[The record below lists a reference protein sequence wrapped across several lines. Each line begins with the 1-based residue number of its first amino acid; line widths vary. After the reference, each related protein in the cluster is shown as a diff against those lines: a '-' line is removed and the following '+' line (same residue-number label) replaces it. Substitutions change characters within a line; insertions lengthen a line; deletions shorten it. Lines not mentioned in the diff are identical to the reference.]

1 MKKGFTLIELLAVIV
16 ILAII
21 MIITV
26 PAINKLIN
34 DSRGNSFKVSLES
47 LLKVAKNDY
56 QSNARVGEVTYTLKD
71 NNLTCTSGCNEGV
84 IDIKYSGNVKNAEG
98 YIKITDDNVEI
109 DIENLTHKGKY
120 EQKYDEDNGMI
131 GKVVIEEKKE
141 NDSETNGSE
150 TEEKTDETTENE
162 KTNE

>member
-16 ILAII
+16 ILALIVL
-21 MIITV
+21 ITV

-56 QSNARVGEVTYTLKD
+56 QSNARVGEVIYTLED

-84 IDIKYSGNVKNAEG
+84 IDIKFSGDMKKGEG
-98 YIKITDDNVEI
+98 YIKITDDQVEI
-109 DIENLTHKGKY
+109 DVENTTHKGTY
-120 EQKYDEDNGMI
+120 EQKYDEDKGYI
-131 GKVVIEEKKE
+131 GKVIIEEKKQTE
-141 NDSETNGSE
+141 NKDNSET
-150 TEEKTDETTENE
+150 DENE